1 MSDRNRPREN
11 RLKGN
16 FEGLPDRLM
25 GANHPHD
32 ERPGGSRFEFMTPR
46 PQMAS

>member
-25 GANHPHD
+25 GATHPQD
-32 ERPGGSRFEFMTPR
+32 ERPGGSRLEFMTPR